1 VKCPHCSIEFH
12 DAWSAGNGYA
22 DDDGLFSLRK
32 TTCPKCLRL
41 ILLADRFSI
50 SGGSTG
56 TMMLYPRAPMRP
68 LAPEVLEPYAG
79 LFNEAALTLPDSPR
93 ASAALSRRCLQQ
105 LLRQEAKVP
114 PGKLYDEIE
123 HVLANRLLPS
133 HLNDGL
139 HGLRELGNMAAHPMK
154 NSATGEVVEV
164 EPGEAEWT
172 LDILEGLFDFYFV
185 EPAKTAARKTALDAK
200 LGRSTP

>member
-1 VKCPHCSIEFH
+1 M
-12 DAWSAGNGYA
+12 
-22 DDDGLFSLRK
+22 
-32 TTCPKCLRL
+32 
-41 ILLADRFSI
+41 

-68 LAPEVLEPYAG
+68 LAPEVPEPYAG

-154 NSATGEVVEV
+154 NSATGDVVEV

-185 EPAKTAARKTALDAK
+185 EPAKTAARKAALDAK